1 VIRSVA
7 RKGLGVMVIS
17 HNIEDVFGVADRI
30 VVLRLGRVVLER
42 PTAETSPDEVVGY
55 ITGGIA
61 RRAET

>member
-1 VIRSVA
+1 
-7 RKGLGVMVIS
+7 MVIS